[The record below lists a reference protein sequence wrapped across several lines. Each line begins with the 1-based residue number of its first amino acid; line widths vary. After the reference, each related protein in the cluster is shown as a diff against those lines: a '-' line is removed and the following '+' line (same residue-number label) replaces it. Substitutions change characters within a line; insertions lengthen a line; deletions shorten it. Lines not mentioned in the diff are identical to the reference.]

1 MTSKIKEKQCK
12 PSTFRFGDRRGV
24 TSKMTVILP
33 ATIGHT
39 KVNIKTDVVEA
50 DIPLLLS
57 KYSMKKADTTID
69 F

>member
-1 MTSKIKEKQCK
+1 
-12 PSTFRFGDRRGV
+12 
-24 TSKMTVILP
+24 MTVILP

-39 KVNIKTDVVEA
+39 KVNKKTDVVEA